1 MMIEEDR
8 QAARCASDRVVGERE
23 GLPCASISVVR
34 VLCGKGFLSLDAAFR
49 AHLFLT
55 FFQRRDSESV
65 PAVVAAYSGIWRLQ
79 RPGPLSRLLVL
90 DNAWAAVHVA
100 ASVETKSPPLPPT
113 QICPQ
118 YPHNDTNHPRQ
129 H

>member
-1 MMIEEDR
+1 MIEEDL
-8 QAARCASDRVVGERE
+8 QAAKCATDRVVGERE
-23 GLPCASISVVR
+23 GIPCASLSVLR

-79 RPGPLSRLLVL
+79 SAGPLSPLLVF
-90 DNAWAAVHVA
+90 DNPSPAPPL
-100 ASVETKSPPLPPT
+100 SPPPQPQSPP
-113 QICPQ
+113 
-118 YPHNDTNHPRQ
+118 RL
-129 H
+129 